1 MHDQIVRVL
10 QHISNELFRFLFL
23 GRVERRQAT
32 LGANLPAKE
41 LAMLSVCVTVLQKD
55 RGVIPADE
63 VTAHRK
69 VWPVRRE
76 SALLL
81 K

>member
-1 MHDQIVRVL
+1 
-10 QHISNELFRFLFL
+10 
-23 GRVERRQAT
+23 
-32 LGANLPAKE
+32 
-41 LAMLSVCVTVLQKD
+41 MLSVRVTILQKD